1 MQSIAESNARCLQ
14 AGIHDNPYT
23 AYSVEELSMLFDE
36 LKAVLSNKIDLIN
49 NMIVRKGEKAL

>member
-1 MQSIAESNARCLQ
+1 
-14 AGIHDNPYT
+14 
-23 AYSVEELSMLFDE
+23 MLFDE